1 MEQGSWIHAG
11 LVGGWVRDLP
21 SARFHEPTSS
31 HLFHLSSPVPPSYK
45 NFNLESF
52 SHQRKNHHYAM
63 EAIIIILERH
73 GSIHGHCKCRRHN
86 RLPFLAALAAAFYYF
101 VMPSLLEPGGRSK
114 MSQARAKTSDGEA
127 RRMKASSLVTTRR
140 NQSAHPIV
148 TRSCHVH
155 CSIHPHKSLASSSRM
170 LGFAWL

>member
-1 MEQGSWIHAG
+1 MDPCWVGWWLGG
-11 LVGGWVRDLP
+11 LGIFHPPDSMDRPHLIFSISHRLYLLAIRTSTWNP
-21 SARFHEPTSS
+21 SLINVNTTTTQWKPSS
-31 HLFHLSSPVPPSYK
+31 
-45 NFNLESF
+45 
-52 SHQRKNHHYAM
+52 
-63 EAIIIILERH
+63 ILEIH

-148 TRSCHVH
+148 SRSCHVH